1 MKFLS
6 RKQVERLRERYPSG
20 TRIRLVE
27 MDDSQ
32 APPKGMLGTVRGVDD
47 AGNLLVDWDTG
58 SSLNVIPGVDSV
70 EIVR

>member
-6 RKQVERLRERYPSG
+6 RKQVERLRARYPSG

-32 APPKGMLGTVRGVDD
+32 APPKGTLGTVCGVDD
-47 AGNLLVDWDTG
+47 VGDLLVDWDTG
-58 SSLNVIPGVDSV
+58 SSLSVIPGVDSV

>member
-27 MDDSQ
+27 MDDLQ
-32 APPKGMLGTVRGVDD
+32 APPKGTLGTVRGVDD
-47 AGNLLVDWDTG
+47 VGDLLVDWDTG
-58 SSLNVIPGVDSV
+58 SSLSVIPGVDSV